1 MSFIKLPSYI
11 TPDGIAQHTRLLIPE
26 TKYAPEGNYSVKMEF
41 TGEDAKTLAEFL
53 DTKMEDSYKEAK
65 KENPSKRI
73 KKADAPHQWND
84 NGTLSVNFRMKA
96 SGVTKDGKAW
106 SRKPPILNAD
116 LTPYEGTEITDGS
129 KLVISYTP
137 APFYIRLIGAGL
149 SIRLEA
155 VQVIGLPEP
164 VIRPANYGFTNRHQQ
179 SPSVLANLKVY
190 LSNQI
195 RSRLNHEQR

>member
-1 MSFIKLPSYI
+1 MSYIRLPSYI
-11 TPDGIAQHTRLLIPE
+11 TPDGTAQHTRLYVPD
-26 TKYAPEGNYSVKMEF
+26 TKLSLDGFYSVKMQF
-41 TGEDAKTLAEFL
+41 TGEEAQALAQFL

-84 NGTLSVNFRMKA
+84 NGTLSINFKMKA

-116 LTPYEGTEITDGS
+116 LTPYEGAEISDGN

-137 APFYIRLIGAGL
+137 APFYTGLIGSGI
-149 SIRLEA
+149 SMRLEA

-164 VIRPANYGFTNRHQQ
+164 VIRPANYGFNNRDQQ
-179 SPSVLANLKVY
+179 SPSVLTKIKVY

-195 RSRLNHEQR
+195 RSRL